1 MRITIKLLTIIA
13 IAFVI
18 FTGCEQKAKK
28 SPLLNESIT
37 KDNLVQI
44 ITEAGKDPL
53 LTADEMKY
61 LSTGMTTLL
70 SKSVDSLVGKTLA
83 QVIEF
88 EIENERNQMAA
99 NLANVATRS
108 ELVLNHKFL
117 LVGLAPQADTA
128 NNRELNSIVFE
139 FTNRSDKDIVDFK
152 GALQIYTQNRQLV
165 KNFIMGKIPV
175 VLGNQPIKAG
185 ETRRIIYP
193 FVHDP
198 NNNND
203 MTLRTQW
210 DQMRRIWVPSEIIFA
225 DGTKISVANTLSEN
239 VNAQPNP

>member
-1 MRITIKLLTIIA
+1 MRITIKLLSIIA

-18 FTGCEQKAKK
+18 FAGCEQKAKK
-28 SPLLNESIT
+28 SPLLNQTIT

-44 ITEAGKDPL
+44 IKQAADDPL
-53 LTADEMKY
+53 FTAEDMKY
-61 LSTGMTTLL
+61 LTSGMTTLL
-70 SKSVDSLVGKTLA
+70 SKSVDSLVGKTLV
-83 QVIEF
+83 QVIEL
-88 EIENERNQMAA
+88 EMVNERSQMSA

-108 ELVLNHKFL
+108 ELVLNHKFV
-117 LVGLAPQADTA
+117 LVGLAPQNDSL
-128 NNRELNSIVFE
+128 NNRELNSIVFD

-175 VLGNQPIKAG
+175 LLGNLPIKAG
-185 ETRRIIYP
+185 ETKRIIYP

-203 MTLRTQW
+203 MTLRNQW

-225 DGTKISVANTLSEN
+225 DGSKISVTNTLSEN
-239 VNAQPNP
+239 INAQPNQ